1 MSPFDQGVV
10 YTHRFLDLLKL
21 RGLESSEASE
31 SFLRADLDSLLDP
44 FRMKGMRE
52 ACLRIHTAVR
62 NGEGILIHGDYD
74 VDGITGASI
83 VAKTLKLMGVEPR
96 VFLPNRSEDGYG
108 VSERAIREAK
118 QNGESLLITVDC
130 GVAAASKIALA
141 RDLGLDVIIVDHHR
155 IPADGLP
162 PANFI
167 LNPLQSDCDYPF
179 KDLSAGGLAFK
190 LSQALLG
197 ERAYEFL
204 DLAAVSTV
212 CDVAPL
218 REENRVLVRKGLKL
232 LTQKINL
239 GFRALSEVAK
249 LGSRDI
255 NVGHI
260 GFAFG
265 PRINAAGRMSSP
277 EIALRLLL
285 TQSPREAESLAKILE
300 EENKARQREERQTV
314 KEAIREVE
322 RTMNFS
328 RDRVIVV
335 GREGWHQGVIGIVAS
350 RLVDRFHRPAIVI
363 AFEEGK
369 GKGSGRS
376 IKAFNL
382 YEGLCDSKELFLEF
396 GGHAQ
401 AAGLSIMADKIDAF
415 RIKIN
420 EFARS
425 RMRPEDMIKTVPVDM
440 ELKLEEL
447 TTPFLKELEMLEPH
461 GAGNPRPV
469 FMSRDLHMKTQP
481 VRLTPQTTQFYV
493 TDGAYVYEAQWTEKL
508 RGEGFGDEEDPI
520 KALQKGKR
528 FDLSYSLKIKSWE
541 GRERVV
547 LEAKEIKPQL

>member
-1 MSPFDQGVV
+1 MSSLDRSLT

-21 RGLESSEASE
+21 RGFESPEAAE
-31 SFLRADLDSLLDP
+31 TFLRADLVSLFDP
-44 FRMKGMRE
+44 YRMKGMRE
-52 ACLRIHTAVR
+52 ACLRIHTAIKNR
-62 NGEGILIHGDYD
+62 EGVLIHGDYD

-83 VAKTLKLMGVEPR
+83 VAKTLKLLGGEPR

-141 RDLGLDVIIVDHHR
+141 RELGLDVIIIDHHR
-155 IPADGLP
+155 IPSEGLP
-162 PANFI
+162 PANII
-167 LNPLQSDCDYPF
+167 LNPLQQDCEYPF

-218 REENRVLVRKGLKL
+218 REENRVMVRKGLKL
-232 LTQKINL
+232 LTQKTNL

-249 LGSRDI
+249 LGNRDI
-255 NVGHI
+255 NAGHI

-285 TQSPREAESLAKILE
+285 TQSPREAESLAHVLE

-314 KEAIREVE
+314 KEAIREAE

-350 RLVDRFHRPAIVI
+350 RLVDKFHRPAIVI

-401 AAGLSIMADKIDAF
+401 AAGLSIMADKLDAF
-415 RIKIN
+415 RAKIN
-420 EFARS
+420 DFARAS
-425 RMRPEDMIKTVPVDM
+425 MRPEDMIKRVAVDM
-440 ELKLEEL
+440 ELKLEDL
-447 TTPFLKELEMLEPH
+447 TAPFIKELEMMEPH

-469 FMSRDLHMKTQP
+469 FLSRDLQVKTQA
-481 VRLTPQTTQFYV
+481 VRLTQQTVQFYV
-493 TDGAYVYEAQWTEKL
+493 TDGNYVYEAQWTEKSH
-508 RGEGFGDEEDPI
+508 GDGFGDEEDPL

-528 FDLSYSLKIKSWE
+528 FDLSYSLKVKSWE

-547 LEAKEIKPQL
+547 LEAKEIKLQF